1 MDKLN
6 FKKKCSDPLLRHKD
20 QCRKKSL
27 KIIPVELIKK
37 FPELKL
43 TIDHK
48 LCKQCREFIEFS
60 SKKEISDIYLSLI
73 LSDTDSSSSGV
84 GPVNYVKDDCAETN
98 ESSSDS
104 TNLKEHEF
112 STLNESLAY
121 IGETPITKRKLIQQK
136 AYGRKKMKKIEASMK
151 KKIENLAKKEIP
163 TGSQIK
169 KTTISEDS
177 LEKIDQLK
185 NKYHDKLTKK

>member
-6 FKKKCSDPLLRHKD
+6 FTKKCSDPLLCHKD

-43 TIDHK
+43 TIDHR
-48 LCKQCREFIEFS
+48 LCKQCREFLEFS
-60 SKKEISDIYLSLI
+60 SKKEISDIYSSLI
-73 LSDTDSSSSGV
+73 SDTDSSSSGV
-84 GPVNYVKDDCAETN
+84 GPANYVIDDCAETN
-98 ESSSDS
+98 ESLSDS

-121 IGETPITKRKLIQQK
+121 IGETPIKKRKLIKQK
-136 AYGRKKMKKIEASMK
+136 AYGRKKMKKI
-151 KKIENLAKKEIP
+151 
-163 TGSQIK
+163 
-169 KTTISEDS
+169 
-177 LEKIDQLK
+177 
-185 NKYHDKLTKK
+185 

>member
-48 LCKQCREFIEFS
+48 LCKQCREFLEFS

-84 GPVNYVKDDCAETN
+84 GPVNYVKDEMAETN
-98 ESSSDS
+98 ESIRFYKPER
-104 TNLKEHEF
+104 T
-112 STLNESLAY
+112 
-121 IGETPITKRKLIQQK
+121 
-136 AYGRKKMKKIEASMK
+136 
-151 KKIENLAKKEIP
+151 
-163 TGSQIK
+163 
-169 KTTISEDS
+169 
-177 LEKIDQLK
+177 
-185 NKYHDKLTKK
+185 